1 MNPHLLA
8 TLGRERRRAVE
19 ADYARGKLFGSE
31 PRITTARVLRTIGE
45 AMFRLGVALDRR
57 VPAPSVVE
65 TRNR

>member
-1 MNPHLLA
+1 MDPHLLA

-19 ADYARGKLFGSE
+19 ADYARAQLFGSE
-31 PRITTARVLRTIGE
+31 PRITAARVLRTIGE

>member
-8 TLGRERRRAVE
+8 TLGRERRCAVK
-19 ADYARGKLFGSE
+19 ADYARGNLFGTE

-57 VPAPSVVE
+57 VPATSVAE